1 MKRLNGVV
9 ILLAVLALISNCG
22 KQAVKEE
29 PVKEQAIEKKVE
41 KQQPSEQK
49 PAVVETTKVETAKVE
64 TTTAVEAPVPEEEKV
79 KETKGKLEEVL
90 EVAIT
95 GDSIDVMYMVRPN
108 DYLIKIAKN
117 EYGVAWMWKKI
128 YAWNIDKIGDNPNL
142 IYPFNEFLLKKPRD
156 KANPVKYEFYDY
168 EVKPGETLWSIAGKE
183 YGNNYAW
190 IVILHDNADVLNFD
204 LEKLPPGTILKLR
217 TKLW

>member
-1 MKRLNGVV
+1 MKRLKSVV
-9 ILLAVLALISNCG
+9 ILLAILALISNCG

-29 PVKEQAIEKKVE
+29 PVKEQAVEKKVE
-41 KQQPSEQK
+41 KPQPPEAQQ
-49 PAVVETTKVETAKVE
+49 AAIETTKVET
-64 TTTAVEAPVPEEEKV
+64 TAAIEAPAPEQEKV

-90 EVAIT
+90 EVVTT
-95 GDSIDVMYMVRPN
+95 GDSVDVMYMVRPN

-117 EYGVAWMWKKI
+117 EYGVAWMWKRI
-128 YAWNIDKIGDNPNL
+128 YAWNRDKIGDNPDL
-142 IYPFNEFLLKKPRD
+142 IYPFNEFLLKKPRET
-156 KANPVKYEFYDY
+156 ARPVEYEFYDY

-204 LEKLPPGTILKLR
+204 LEKLPPGTVLKLR